1 MYYTLTHHGILGQKW
16 GIRRY
21 QNEDGTLT
29 EAGKKKYRRS
39 IGDSEV
45 QLLESKRL
53 NGSYQITS
61 KGKKIGDVI
70 VDDEGDTDHID
81 WIGIKPSERR
91 KGYGQ
96 KALDILI
103 QDSIE
108 RGKKY
113 ITLDAAGL
121 DPAAIHI
128 YEKKGFEFV
137 EHIDS
142 EIWDDLTVMRKTL

>member
-1 MYYTLTHHGILGQKW
+1 MYHTLTHHGILGQRW
-16 GIRRY
+16 GVRRY

-53 NGSYQITS
+53 NGSYHITS

-96 KALDILI
+96 KALDIVI

-113 ITLDAAGL
+113 VTLDAAGL

-128 YEKKGFEFV
+128 YEKKDF
-137 EHIDS
+137 S
-142 EIWDDLTVMRKTL
+142 L